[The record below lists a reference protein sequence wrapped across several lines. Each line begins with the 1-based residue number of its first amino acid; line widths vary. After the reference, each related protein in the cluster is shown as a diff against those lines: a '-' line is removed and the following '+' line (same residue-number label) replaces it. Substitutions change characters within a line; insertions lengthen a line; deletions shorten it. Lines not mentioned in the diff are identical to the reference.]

1 MVPRKYAKKF
11 NLMFFS
17 FDRRLEKIITGTGCS
32 MFFPELQYMKNLNL
46 KKNDL
51 FLFPSLSKSYQE
63 SIFNLNISEEK
74 LLDGE
79 KNKHFISENLLSTD
93 HPTVI
98 KNNPSRSVE
107 NIPHWIIKWL

>member
-1 MVPRKYAKKF
+1 MFDVLPRIAIYEKSKF
-11 NLMFFS
+11 
-17 FDRRLEKIITGTGCS
+17 
-32 MFFPELQYMKNLNL
+32 

-79 KNKHFISENLLSTD
+79 KNKHFVSENLFATD

-107 NIPHWIIKWL
+107 NILI